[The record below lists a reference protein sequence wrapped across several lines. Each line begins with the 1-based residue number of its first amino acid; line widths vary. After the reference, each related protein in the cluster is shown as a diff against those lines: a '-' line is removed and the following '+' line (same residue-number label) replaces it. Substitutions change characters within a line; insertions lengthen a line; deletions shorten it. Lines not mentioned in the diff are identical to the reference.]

1 MKGGREMWI
10 QASKTAAAAVMAV
23 AALVI
28 FLQRTAQAASG
39 SRSGSQALDV
49 TQLVQVALEVNPQ
62 VRAAR
67 ARWESAEHSI
77 KQAYAPNDPQ
87 VSYTNG
93 DSAGDGFSRSSFHT
107 LLVSEAFQFPGKA
120 LLQGSQMKRS
130 AEIARLIYQATVRDT
145 RAAVE
150 TMYYQLVLDSAL
162 AGVNAENVQNLE
174 QVLKV
179 TQVAY
184 SANQVT
190 QTDFI
195 SAEFDLAAAR
205 QLQLQ
210 YKTNI
215 ENDET
220 TLNQLLSRP
229 PGAPLDFERM
239 LSFEALTIPLDTLV
253 DRAEGL
259 RQEILE
265 AALSERNSDT
275 ALQLAKMEYLP
286 DFTVTYFFDHYLLAS
301 AAPAPNRTE
310 DHSWV
315 IGANMPI
322 FFWLKQNEDVARART
337 NLEASRYDLMS
348 VKNQTAA
355 TVTSLY
361 RSAQYGYQTAI
372 LYRESLIPLA
382 NEDFEVALTAYQ
394 SGKISFVA
402 LAAALRRGYDA
413 RVSYLQSANQF
424 VANRVALEQAVG
436 APLVQ

>member
-1 MKGGREMWI
+1 MQT
-10 QASKTAAAAVMAV
+10 QASRAVASAIMAA

-28 FLQRTAQAASG
+28 LLPGMTKAASSHG
-39 SRSGSQALDV
+39 QALDV

-67 ARWESAEHSI
+67 ARWEAAEHSI

-87 VSYTNG
+87 LSYTNG
-93 DSAGDGFSRSSFHT
+93 DSAGNGFNRSSFHT

-120 LLQGSQMKRS
+120 LLQGSQVRRS
-130 AEIARLIYQATVRDT
+130 AEIARLTYQATMRDT

-150 TMYYQLVLDSAL
+150 TGYYQLVLDSEL
-162 AGVNAENVQNLE
+162 AEVNAWNERNLE
-174 QVLKV
+174 QVLRV

-184 SANQVT
+184 SANRVT

-195 SAEFDLAAAR
+195 GAEFDLAAAR

-210 YKTNI
+210 YKTI
-215 ENDET
+215 AENDET
-220 TLNQLLSRP
+220 ALNQLLSRP
-229 PGAPLDFERM
+229 PGAPLDFERK
-239 LSFEALTIPLDTLV
+239 LTFEPLKLPLDTLIG
-253 DRAEGL
+253 RAESL

-265 AALSERNSDT
+265 TALTERNSDT

-286 DFTVTYFFDHYLLAS
+286 DFTVSYFFDHYLLAS

-322 FFWLKQNEDVARART
+322 FFWLKQNEDVVRARD
-337 NLEASRYDLMS
+337 NLEASRYDLVS
-348 VKNQTAA
+348 IRNQTAA
-355 TVTSLY
+355 AVTSLY

-372 LYRESLIPLA
+372 LYRQSLIPLA
-382 NEDFEVALTAYQ
+382 NEDFQVALIAYQ
-394 SGKISFVA
+394 SGKISFVE
-402 LAAALRRGYDA
+402 LSAALRRGNEA
-413 RVSYLQSANQF
+413 RISYLQAANQF
-424 VANRVALEQAVG
+424 VANRVALEQATG
-436 APLVQ
+436 APLGQ

>member
-1 MKGGREMWI
+1 MRT
-10 QASKTAAAAVMAV
+10 QASKAAV
-23 AALVI
+23 AAVIAAAGLAILVPGM
-28 FLQRTAQAASG
+28 TWPA
-39 SRSGSQALDV
+39 SRSGQALDV

-87 VSYTNG
+87 ISYTNG

-120 LLQGSQMKRS
+120 LLQGTQVKRS
-130 AEIARLIYQATVRDT
+130 AEIARLTYEATVRDT
-145 RAAVE
+145 RAGVE
-150 TMYYQLVLDSAL
+150 TAYYQLVLDSAL

-220 TLNQLLSRP
+220 ALNQLLSRP
-229 PGAPLDFERM
+229 PGAPLEFERT
-239 LSFEALTIPLDTLV
+239 LNFEALKIPLDTLV
-253 DRAEGL
+253 DRAEHL

-275 ALQLAKMEYLP
+275 AVQLAKMEYLP
-286 DFTVTYFFDHYLLAS
+286 DFTVSYFFDHYLLAS

-322 FFWLKQNEDVARART
+322 FFWLKQNEDVVRARA

-372 LYRESLIPLA
+372 LYRQSLIPLA

-402 LAAALRRGYDA
+402 LVAALQRGYGA
-413 RVSYLQSANQF
+413 RVSYLQGANQF

-436 APLVQ
+436 APLGQ

>member
-1 MKGGREMWI
+1 MWI

-28 FLQRTAQAASG
+28 LLQRTAQAASG

-130 AEIARLIYQATVRDT
+130 ADIARLIYQATVRDT

-265 AALSERNSDT
+265 AALSERNSNT

-286 DFTVTYFFDHYLLAS
+286 DFTVSYFFDHYLLAS

-355 TVTSLY
+355 MVTSLY

-372 LYRESLIPLA
+372 LYRQSLIPLA

-394 SGKISFVA
+394 SGKISFVE

-413 RVSYLQSANQF
+413 RVSYLQAANQF

-436 APLVQ
+436 APLIQ

>member
-1 MKGGREMWI
+1 MDN
-10 QASKTAAAAVMAV
+10 
-23 AALVI
+23 AL
-28 FLQRTAQAASG
+28 A
-39 SRSGSQALDV
+39 
-49 TQLVQVALEVNPQ
+49 EVNAGN
-62 VRAAR
+62 VR
-67 ARWESAEHSI
+67 
-77 KQAYAPNDPQ
+77 
-87 VSYTNG
+87 
-93 DSAGDGFSRSSFHT
+93 
-107 LLVSEAFQFPGKA
+107 
-120 LLQGSQMKRS
+120 
-130 AEIARLIYQATVRDT
+130 
-145 RAAVE
+145 
-150 TMYYQLVLDSAL
+150 
-162 AGVNAENVQNLE
+162 NLE

-229 PGAPLDFERM
+229 PGAPLDFERT
-239 LSFEALTIPLDTLV
+239 LKFEALKIPLDTLV

-259 RQEILE
+259 RQEILG
-265 AALSERNSDT
+265 AALNERSSNT

-286 DFTVTYFFDHYLLAS
+286 DFTVSYFFDHYLLAS
-301 AAPAPNRTE
+301 AAPAPNRTQ

-315 IGANMPI
+315 IGANLPI

-337 NLEASRYDLMS
+337 NLEASHYDLMS

-372 LYRESLIPLA
+372 LYRQSLIPLA

-436 APLVQ
+436 APLGQ

>member
-1 MKGGREMWI
+1 MRV
-10 QASKTAAAAVMAV
+10 QASKAAV
-23 AALVI
+23 AAAMAVGAALLMTLLPEMVH
-28 FLQRTAQAASG
+28 AASG
-39 SRSGSQALDV
+39 GRSVSQALDV

-67 ARWESAEHSI
+67 ARWESAEHST

-93 DSAGDGFSRSSFHT
+93 DSSGNGFSRASFDT
-107 LLVSEAFQFPGKA
+107 LLISEAFQFPGKA
-120 LLQGSQMKRS
+120 LLQATQARRS
-130 AEIARLIYQATVRDT
+130 AEIARLTYLATVRDT

-150 TMYYQLVLDSAL
+150 AAYYQLVLDSAL
-162 AGVNAENVQNLE
+162 ADVNSDNVRNLE

-190 QTDFI
+190 QADFI
-195 SAEFDLAAAR
+195 GAEFDLAAAR
-205 QLQLQ
+205 QLQLL
-210 YKTNI
+210 YRTNI

-220 TLNQLLSRP
+220 ALNQLLSRP
-229 PGAPLDFERM
+229 PGAPLDFER
-239 LSFEALTIPLDTLV
+239 ALTFDELKIPLDTLV

-265 AALSERNSDT
+265 ASLSQGNSDT
-275 ALQLAKMEYLP
+275 ALRLAKMEYLP
-286 DFTVTYFFDHYLLAS
+286 DFTVSYFFDHYLLAS

-337 NLEASRYDLMS
+337 NLEASRYDLVS

-372 LYRESLIPLA
+372 LYRQSLIPLA

-394 SGKISFVA
+394 SGKISFVE

-413 RVSYLQSANQF
+413 RIRYLQSANQF
-424 VANRVALEQAVG
+424 VANRVALEQAIG
-436 APLVQ
+436 APLGQ

>member
-1 MKGGREMWI
+1 MQI
-10 QASKTAAAAVMAV
+10 QASKASVAAVMAA

-28 FLQRTAQAASG
+28 FLPGMAQSAS
-39 SRSGSQALDV
+39 SGGQALDV

-87 VSYTNG
+87 ISYTNG

-120 LLQGSQMKRS
+120 LLQGAQARRS

-150 TMYYQLVLDSAL
+150 TTYYQLVLDNAL
-162 AGVNAENVQNLE
+162 ADVNAGNVRNLE

-210 YKTNI
+210 YRTNI

-229 PGAPLDFERM
+229 PGAPLDFERT
-239 LSFEALTIPLDTLV
+239 LRFEALKIPLDTLV

-259 RQEILE
+259 RQEILG
-265 AALSERNSDT
+265 AALNERSSNT

-286 DFTVTYFFDHYLLAS
+286 DFTVSYFFDHYLLAS

-315 IGANMPI
+315 IGANLPI

-337 NLEASRYDLMS
+337 NLEASHYDLMS

-372 LYRESLIPLA
+372 LYRQSLIPLA

-436 APLVQ
+436 APLGQ

>member
-1 MKGGREMWI
+1 MQT
-10 QASKTAAAAVMAV
+10 QASRAVASAIMAA

-28 FLQRTAQAASG
+28 LLPGMAKAASSHG
-39 SRSGSQALDV
+39 QALDV

-67 ARWESAEHSI
+67 ARWEAAEHSI

-87 VSYTNG
+87 LSYTNG
-93 DSAGDGFSRSSFHT
+93 DSAGNGFNRSSFHT

-120 LLQGSQMKRS
+120 LLQGSQVRRS
-130 AEIARLIYQATVRDT
+130 AEIARLTYQATMRDT

-150 TMYYQLVLDSAL
+150 TGYYQLVLDSAL
-162 AGVNAENVQNLE
+162 AEVNAENVRNLE
-174 QVLKV
+174 QVLRV

-195 SAEFDLAAAR
+195 SAEFDLAATR

-210 YKTNI
+210 YKTI
-215 ENDET
+215 AENDET
-220 TLNQLLSRP
+220 ALNQLLSRP
-229 PGAPLDFERM
+229 PGAPLDFERK
-239 LSFEALTIPLDTLV
+239 LTFEPLKLPLDTLIG
-253 DRAEGL
+253 RAESL

-265 AALSERNSDT
+265 TALSERNSDT

-286 DFTVTYFFDHYLLAS
+286 DFTVSYFFDHYLLAS
-301 AAPAPNRTE
+301 AAPAPNRTQ

-322 FFWLKQNEDVARART
+322 FFWLKQNEDVVRARD
-337 NLEASRYDLMS
+337 NLEASRYDLVS
-348 VKNQTAA
+348 IRNQTAA
-355 TVTSLY
+355 AVTSLY

-372 LYRESLIPLA
+372 LYRQSLIPLA
-382 NEDFEVALTAYQ
+382 NEDFQVALIAYQ
-394 SGKISFVA
+394 SGKISFVE
-402 LAAALRRGYDA
+402 LSAALRRGNEA
-413 RVSYLQSANQF
+413 RISYLQAANQF
-424 VANRVALEQAVG
+424 VANRVALEQATG
-436 APLVQ
+436 APLGQ

>member
-1 MKGGREMWI
+1 MWI
-10 QASKTAAAAVMAV
+10 RASKAAAAAGMTAAV
-23 AALVI
+23 VILLLGRAQPALSDG
-28 FLQRTAQAASG
+28 QT
-39 SRSGSQALDV
+39 LDV
-49 TQLVQVALEVNPQ
+49 TELVQVALEVNPQ

-87 VSYTNG
+87 LSYTNG

-107 LLVSEAFQFPGKA
+107 LAVSEAFQFPGKA
-120 LLQGSQMKRS
+120 LLQGTQARRS
-130 AEIARLIYQATVRDT
+130 AQIARLMYEATVRDI

-150 TMYYQLVLDSAL
+150 TAYYQLALESAL
-162 AGVNAENVQNLE
+162 AEVNADNTRNLE

-190 QTDFI
+190 QSDFI
-195 SAEFDLAAAR
+195 GAEFDLAVAR

-210 YKTNI
+210 YKTAI

-220 TLNQLLSRP
+220 ALNQLLSRP
-229 PGAPLDFERM
+229 PGSPLEFERTFK
-239 LSFEALTIPLDTLV
+239 FEELKIPLDTLV
-253 DRAEGL
+253 DRAEDL

-286 DFTVTYFFDHYLLAS
+286 DFTVGYFFDHYLLPS
-301 AAPAPNRTE
+301 AAPALNRTE

-315 IGANMPI
+315 IGANLPI

-337 NLEASRYDLMS
+337 NLEASRYDLVT

-355 TVTSLY
+355 AVTSLY

-372 LYRESLIPLA
+372 LYRQSLIPLA
-382 NEDFEVALTAYQ
+382 NEDFEVSLTAYQ
-394 SGKISFVA
+394 SGKLSFAA
-402 LAAALRRGYDA
+402 LSAALRRDYDA
-413 RVSYLQSANQF
+413 RVSYLQAANQF

-436 APLVQ
+436 APLGQ

>member
-1 MKGGREMWI
+1 MRV
-10 QASKTAAAAVMAV
+10 QASKAAVAAAMAV
-23 AALVI
+23 AAALLMTLLPEMVH
-28 FLQRTAQAASG
+28 AASG
-39 SRSGSQALDV
+39 GRSVSQALDV

-67 ARWESAEHSI
+67 ARWESAEHST

-93 DSAGDGFSRSSFHT
+93 DSSGNGFSRASFDT
-107 LLVSEAFQFPGKA
+107 LLISEAFQFPGKA
-120 LLQGSQMKRS
+120 LLQATQARRS
-130 AEIARLIYQATVRDT
+130 AEIARLTYLATVRDT

-150 TMYYQLVLDSAL
+150 TVYYQLVLDSAL
-162 AGVNAENVQNLE
+162 ANVNSDNVRNLE

-190 QTDFI
+190 QADFI
-195 SAEFDLAAAR
+195 GAEFDLAAAR

-210 YKTNI
+210 YRTNI

-220 TLNQLLSRP
+220 ALNQLLSRP
-229 PGAPLDFERM
+229 PGAPLDFER
-239 LSFEALTIPLDTLV
+239 ALTFDELKIPLDTLV
-253 DRAEGL
+253 DRAEAL

-265 AALSERNSDT
+265 ASLSERNSDT

-286 DFTVTYFFDHYLLAS
+286 DFTVSYFFDHYLLAS

-315 IGANMPI
+315 IGANMPV

-337 NLEASRYDLMS
+337 NLEASRYDLVS

-372 LYRESLIPLA
+372 LYRQSLIPLA

-394 SGKISFVA
+394 SGKISFVE

-413 RVSYLQSANQF
+413 RISYLQSANQF
-424 VANRVALEQAVG
+424 VANRVALEQAIG
-436 APLVQ
+436 APLG

>member
-1 MKGGREMWI
+1 MQTQVSRAV
-10 QASKTAAAAVMAV
+10 ASAIMAA

-28 FLQRTAQAASG
+28 LLPGMAKAASSHG
-39 SRSGSQALDV
+39 QALDV

-67 ARWESAEHSI
+67 ARWEAAEHSI

-87 VSYTNG
+87 LSYTNG
-93 DSAGDGFSRSSFHT
+93 DSAGNGFNRSSFHT

-120 LLQGSQMKRS
+120 LLQGSQVRRS
-130 AEIARLIYQATVRDT
+130 AEIARLTYQATMRDT

-150 TMYYQLVLDSAL
+150 TGYYQLVLDSAL
-162 AGVNAENVQNLE
+162 AEVNAENVRNLE
-174 QVLKV
+174 QVLRV

-195 SAEFDLAAAR
+195 SAEFDLAATR

-210 YKTNI
+210 YKTI
-215 ENDET
+215 AENDET
-220 TLNQLLSRP
+220 ALNQLLSRP
-229 PGAPLDFERM
+229 PGAPLDFERK
-239 LSFEALTIPLDTLV
+239 LTFEPLKLPLDTLIG
-253 DRAEGL
+253 RAESL

-265 AALSERNSDT
+265 TALSERNSDT

-286 DFTVTYFFDHYLLAS
+286 DFTVSYFFDHYLLAS

-322 FFWLKQNEDVARART
+322 FFWLKQNEDVVRARD
-337 NLEASRYDLMS
+337 NLEASRYDLVS
-348 VKNQTAA
+348 IRNQTAA
-355 TVTSLY
+355 AVTSLY

-372 LYRESLIPLA
+372 LYRQSLIPLA
-382 NEDFEVALTAYQ
+382 NEDFQVALIAYQ
-394 SGKISFVA
+394 SGKISFVE
-402 LAAALRRGYDA
+402 LSAALRRGNEA
-413 RVSYLQSANQF
+413 RVSYLQAANQF
-424 VANRVALEQAVG
+424 VANRVALEQVTG
-436 APLVQ
+436 APLGQ

>member
-1 MKGGREMWI
+1 MQT
-10 QASKTAAAAVMAV
+10 QASRAVASAIMAA

-28 FLQRTAQAASG
+28 LLPGMAKAASSHG
-39 SRSGSQALDV
+39 QALDV

-67 ARWESAEHSI
+67 ARWEAAEHSI

-87 VSYTNG
+87 LSYTNG
-93 DSAGDGFSRSSFHT
+93 DSAGNGFNRSSFHT

-120 LLQGSQMKRS
+120 LLQGSQVRRS
-130 AEIARLIYQATVRDT
+130 AEIARLTYQATMRDT

-150 TMYYQLVLDSAL
+150 TGYYQLVLDSAL
-162 AGVNAENVQNLE
+162 AEVNAENERNLE
-174 QVLKV
+174 QVLRV

-184 SANQVT
+184 SANRVT

-195 SAEFDLAAAR
+195 GAEFDLAAAR

-210 YKTNI
+210 YKTSV

-220 TLNQLLSRP
+220 ALNQLLSRP
-229 PGAPLDFERM
+229 PGAPLDFERK
-239 LSFEALTIPLDTLV
+239 LTFEPLKLPLDTLIG
-253 DRAEGL
+253 RAESL

-265 AALSERNSDT
+265 TALTERNSDT

-286 DFTVTYFFDHYLLAS
+286 DFTVSYFFDHYLLAS
-301 AAPAPNRTE
+301 AAPAPNRTQ

-322 FFWLKQNEDVARART
+322 FFWLKQNEDVVRARD
-337 NLEASRYDLMS
+337 NLEASRYDLVS
-348 VKNQTAA
+348 IRNQTAA
-355 TVTSLY
+355 AVTSLY

-372 LYRESLIPLA
+372 LYRQSLIPLA
-382 NEDFEVALTAYQ
+382 NEDFQVALIAYQ
-394 SGKISFVA
+394 SGKISFVE
-402 LAAALRRGYDA
+402 LSAALRRGNEA
-413 RVSYLQSANQF
+413 RVSYLQAANQF
-424 VANRVALEQAVG
+424 VANRVALEQVTG
-436 APLVQ
+436 APLGQ

>member
-1 MKGGREMWI
+1 MWI
-10 QASKTAAAAVMAV
+10 QASKTAVAAVMAA

-28 FLQRTAQAASG
+28 LLHETAQAASG

-130 AEIARLIYQATVRDT
+130 AEIVRLIYQATVRDT

-150 TMYYQLVLDSAL
+150 TTYYQLVLDSAL
-162 AGVNAENVQNLE
+162 SGVNAENVQNLE

-195 SAEFDLAAAR
+195 SAEFDLAVAR

-220 TLNQLLSRP
+220 VLNQLLSRP
-229 PGAPLDFERM
+229 PGAPLEFERA
-239 LSFEALTIPLDTLV
+239 LSFEALKIPLDTLV

-265 AALSERNSDT
+265 AALSERNSNT

-286 DFTVTYFFDHYLLAS
+286 DFTVSYFFDHYLLAS

-337 NLEASRYDLMS
+337 QLEASRYDLVS

-382 NEDFEVALTAYQ
+382 NEDFEVALIAYQ

-413 RVSYLQSANQF
+413 RVSYLQAANQF

>member
-1 MKGGREMWI
+1 MWI
-10 QASKTAAAAVMAV
+10 QASKTAAIAVMMV

-28 FLQRTAQAASG
+28 LLHRTAQASSAGHSG
-39 SRSGSQALDV
+39 NQALDV

-87 VSYTNG
+87 VGYTNG
-93 DSAGDGFSRSSFHT
+93 DSAGNGFNRSSYHT
-107 LLVSEAFQFPGKA
+107 LLVSEGFQFPGKA
-120 LLQGSQMKRS
+120 LLQGTRVRRS
-130 AEIARLIYQATVRDT
+130 AEIARLMYQATVRDT

-150 TMYYQLVLDSAL
+150 TTYYQLVLDSAL

-220 TLNQLLSRP
+220 ALNQLLSRP
-229 PGAPLDFERM
+229 PGAPLDFERT
-239 LSFEALTIPLDTLV
+239 LKFEALTIPLDTLV

-265 AALSERNSDT
+265 AALSERNSNT

-286 DFTVTYFFDHYLLAS
+286 DFTVAYFFDHYLLPS
-301 AAPAPNRTE
+301 AAPAPNRLE

-337 NLEASRYDLMS
+337 DLEASRYDLVS

-372 LYRESLIPLA
+372 LYRQSLIPLA
-382 NEDFEVALTAYQ
+382 GEDFEVALTAYQ

-402 LAAALRRGYDA
+402 LAGALRRGYDA
-413 RVSYLQSANQF
+413 RVSYLQAANQF